1 MKRLSLLI
9 LLGLLLVMVN
19 AASAQNEDG
28 TISVTCDSG
37 GSFDNGVEVTIVQM
51 RTGFNYTAT
60 ALGING
66 FDPVLAVLGENDEGL
81 CTDDA
86 PDIEDFQ
93 ANLPT
98 TGEIEGQNLNSQ
110 VVFNNGQNSGMAD
123 IRLVVGG
130 FGNTAGEFLVILEG
144 MAVTDADGIG
154 DIFQVRIN
162 ELMIASEVNVTAY
175 VISVRNELDPLIF
188 LVDGDVE
195 QVDDQDGDAVACDD
209 AGNANLCWGESESLD
224 GYFVPRANG
233 NLLPGFQ
240 YDAMLSLP
248 LDEDM
253 ADSFFNFIVNSY
265 QNTSFGD
272 YVIAFHIA
280 IGEVQTGGKGA

>member
-19 AASAQNEDG
+19 VASAQNDDG
-28 TISVTCDSG
+28 TLSVTCDSG
-37 GSFDNGVEVTIVQM
+37 GSFDNGTEITIVQM

-86 PDIEDFQ
+86 PEIDEYQ

-130 FGNTAGEFLVILEG
+130 FGNTAGEFVLILEG
-144 MAVTDADGIG
+144 MAVTEADGIG
-154 DIFQVRIN
+154 DIFTVLIN
-162 ELMIASEVNVTAY
+162 DPMIASEVNVTAY
-175 VISVRNELDPLIF
+175 VISVTNALDPLLF
-188 LVDGDVE
+188 LVNGDAE
-195 QVDDQDGDAVACDD
+195 QIEDQDGDAIACDD
-209 AGNANLCWGESESLD
+209 AGNENLCWGESESLD

-233 NLLPGFQ
+233 NELGGFQ
-240 YDAMLSLP
+240 YDSMLSLP
-248 LDEDM
+248 LEEDM
-253 ADSFFNFIVNSY
+253 AGSYFNFIVNSY
-265 QNTSFGD
+265 QGQYFGD
-272 YVIAFHIA
+272 YVIAFHVA
-280 IGEVQTGGKGA
+280 IGEVQAGGKGA